1 MLFVAQADEEVTL
14 AAELRIAFLVFL
26 FLTGFLLLIRTKGEI
41 LGGLNIFQVLM
52 DFFIVLTIS
61 GTVLTFA
68 FLLFRI
74 DPLPLIRNLAYRL
87 SFQHL
92 VSFESAIPENLD
104 NSLAASAIMRQD
116 TDGDNFDEWVVF
128 YKFDLKA
135 KSSPVKAV
143 IYDND
148 RGNPPVIFPY
158 NLRVPGRDYLAE
170 DGGLS
175 GQPTF
180 ELVEVTQDQN
190 GPNLTDL
197 PEILIEST
205 RELAIF
211 RYRNNS
217 EIWDFPRDAPPRY
230 EAIGFFRGSGGVE
243 FDEQSKRVTVF
254 DRDGFERSQLVV
266 RSLYGINETN
276 TYWDAESYWD
286 NLHGGRQRDL
296 EAELAAPVIST
307 IDFFPAPPNE
317 ITKTAFPEKIVLA
330 FYAST
335 CSSQNATLCRNA
347 DQEWTPQSFLAPNS
361 EAMAEFR
368 NGNPGYF
375 GLPGGFGSTSQVSV
389 SRLCY
394 YPRLETDPDLRETGQ
409 GRDVV
414 TGEEPRFNL
423 VDIEFVINS
432 LPAESARYEMTQ
444 VDGQWRMVRRVPIDT
459 TVVCQDVLASLT
471 PPTPTPPP
479 APPPLPQAT
488 GNGEEFAPP
497 AADAGGPYTAM
508 LGKPPQAV
516 VTFDGSGSIA
526 PIDRTIV
533 NYEWD
538 FGDGSPPAAGQI
550 VTHTYTSLGRYVAV
564 LTVTDDR
571 GVTAQDTAEVMIV
584 GPTPPA
590 VN

>member
-1 MLFVAQADEEVTL
+1 MMLFVAQADEEVTL

-26 FLTGFLLLIRTKGEI
+26 FLTGFLLLIRTRGQI

-52 DFFIVLTIS
+52 DFFIVLTVS
-61 GTVLTFA
+61 GTVLTFS

-74 DPLPLIRNLAYRL
+74 DPLPLLRNLAYQL

-92 VSFESAIPENLD
+92 VSFESAVPENLD
-104 NSLAASAIMRQD
+104 KSLAASAIMRQD
-116 TDGDNFDEWVVF
+116 TDGDDFEEWVVF

-135 KSSPVKAV
+135 ESSPVKAV

-170 DGGLS
+170 DGGGA

-180 ELVEVTQDQN
+180 ALMPVTQDQN
-190 GPNLTDL
+190 GPNSTDL
-197 PEILIEST
+197 PEILIKST

-217 EIWDFPRDAPPRY
+217 EVWDFPRDAPPRY
-230 EAIGFFRGSGGVE
+230 EAIGFFRGSGGVG
-243 FDEQSKRVTVF
+243 FDEQSKRVTVL
-254 DRDGFERSQLVV
+254 DRDGFERSQLAV

-286 NLHGGRQRDL
+286 NLHGERQRDL

-307 IDFFPAPPNE
+307 IDFFPEPPNE

-347 DQEWTPQSFLAPNS
+347 DQEWSPESFLAPNS

-368 NGNPGYF
+368 NANPGYF
-375 GLPGGFGSTSQVSV
+375 GLPGGFGNTTQVSV

-423 VDIEFVINS
+423 VDIEFVVNN

-444 VDGQWRMVRRVPIDT
+444 VDGQWKMVRRVPLDT
-459 TVVCQDVLASLT
+459 TTVCADSPIPLSAS
-471 PPTPTPPP
+471 
-479 APPPLPQAT
+479 PQ
-488 GNGEEFAPP
+488 
-497 AADAGGPYTAM
+497 
-508 LGKPPQAV
+508 
-516 VTFDGSGSIA
+516 
-526 PIDRTIV
+526 
-533 NYEWD
+533 
-538 FGDGSPPAAGQI
+538 
-550 VTHTYTSLGRYVAV
+550 
-564 LTVTDDR
+564 
-571 GVTAQDTAEVMIV
+571 
-584 GPTPPA
+584 
-590 VN
+590 